1 MIQKRVSEEFSGVI
15 KVFKNNEIE
24 DKTILS
30 FIDTNFEFL
39 KDNEEDIEKHLFLLM
54 NKKELYS
61 VLYVNK
67 DNYLWSTYDD
77 NEFMPFRKLS
87 DDFKN
92 NDYVVE
98 MVIAYASSYKIKEAI
113 PEIDTMNV
121 ENKVKTLKSIGLN
134 SNGYHIK

>member
-1 MIQKRVSEEFSGVI
+1 MIQKRVLEEFNGVI

-24 DKTILS
+24 DKIILS
-30 FIDTNFEFL
+30 FIDTNFDFL
-39 KDNEEDIEKHLFLLM
+39 KEKEDIERHLFLLM

-61 VLYVNK
+61 VLYVNE
-67 DNYLWSTYDD
+67 DNYLWSTFDD
-77 NEFMPFRKLS
+77 KEFMPFRNLS

-113 PEIDTMNV
+113 PEIDDMNV
-121 ENKVKTLKSIGLN
+121 ENKVKTLKNIGLN

>member
-1 MIQKRVSEEFSGVI
+1 MIQKRVLEEFNGVI

-24 DKTILS
+24 DKIILS
-30 FIDTNFEFL
+30 FIDTNFDFL
-39 KDNEEDIEKHLFLLM
+39 KEKEDIERHLFLLM

-61 VLYVNK
+61 VLYVNE
-67 DNYLWSTYDD
+67 DNYLWSTFDD
-77 NEFMPFRKLS
+77 KEFMPFRKLS

-98 MVIAYASSYKIKEAI
+98 MVISYASSYKIKEAI
-113 PEIDTMNV
+113 PEIDDMNV
-121 ENKVKTLKSIGLN
+121 ENKVKTLKNIGLN

>member
-1 MIQKRVSEEFSGVI
+1 MIKMFDDYKG
-15 KVFKNNEIE
+15 
-24 DKTILS
+24 
-30 FIDTNFEFL
+30 FIDIDKVL
-39 KDNEEDIEKHLFLLM
+39 KDEYNYTFNGDL
-54 NKKELYS
+54 KELYS
-61 VLYVNK
+61 VLYVNE

-98 MVIAYASSYKIKEAI
+98 MVIAYTSSYKIKEAI
-113 PEIDTMNV
+113 PEIDDMNV
-121 ENKVKTLKSIGLN
+121 ENKVKTLKNIGLN

>member
-1 MIQKRVSEEFSGVI
+1 MIQKRVLEEFDGVI

-24 DKTILS
+24 DRTILS
-30 FIDTNFEFL
+30 FIDTNFDFL
-39 KDNEEDIEKHLFLLM
+39 KEKEDIERHLFLLM

-113 PEIDTMNV
+113 PEIDAMNV
-121 ENKVKTLKSIGLN
+121 ENKVKTLKNIGLN

>member
-1 MIQKRVSEEFSGVI
+1 MIQKRVLEEFNGVI

-24 DKTILS
+24 DKIILS
-30 FIDTNFEFL
+30 FIDTNFDFL
-39 KDNEEDIEKHLFLLM
+39 KEKEDIERHLFLLM

-61 VLYVNK
+61 VLYVNE

-98 MVIAYASSYKIKEAI
+98 MVIAYASSYKIKEVI
-113 PEIDTMNV
+113 PEIDSMNV
-121 ENKVKTLKSIGLN
+121 ENKVKTLKNIGLN

>member
-1 MIQKRVSEEFSGVI
+1 MIQKRVLEEFNGVI

-24 DKTILS
+24 DKIILS
-30 FIDTNFEFL
+30 FIDTNFDFL
-39 KDNEEDIEKHLFLLM
+39 KENDDIERYLFLLM
-54 NKKELYS
+54 NKNELYS
-61 VLYVNK
+61 VLYVNE

-77 NEFMPFRKLS
+77 NEFLPFRKLS

-98 MVIAYASSYKIKEAI
+98 MVIAYASSYKIKEVI
-113 PEIDTMNV
+113 PEIDSMNV
-121 ENKVKTLKSIGLN
+121 ENKVKTLKNIGLN

>member
-39 KDNEEDIEKHLFLLM
+39 KENEEDIEKHLFLLM
-54 NKKELYS
+54 NKRELYS
-61 VLYVNK
+61 VLYVNE

-77 NEFMPFRKLS
+77 NEFIPFRKLS

>member
-1 MIQKRVSEEFSGVI
+1 MIQKRVLEEFNGVI

-24 DKTILS
+24 DKIILS
-30 FIDTNFEFL
+30 FIDTNFDFL
-39 KDNEEDIEKHLFLLM
+39 KEKENIERHLFLLM

-61 VLYVNK
+61 VLYVNE
-67 DNYLWSTYDD
+67 DNYLWSTFDD

-113 PEIDTMNV
+113 PENFKKYWT
-121 ENKVKTLKSIGLN
+121 KL
-134 SNGYHIK
+134 

>member
-1 MIQKRVSEEFSGVI
+1 MIQKRVLEEFDGVI

-24 DKTILS
+24 DRTILS
-30 FIDTNFEFL
+30 FIDTNFDFL
-39 KDNEEDIEKHLFLLM
+39 KEKEDIERHLFLLM

-61 VLYVNK
+61 VLYVNE

-77 NEFMPFRKLS
+77 NEFMPFKKLS

-92 NDYVVE
+92 NDYGVE
-98 MVIAYASSYKIKEAI
+98 MVISYSSSYKIKEAI
-113 PEIDTMNV
+113 PEIDDMNV
-121 ENKVKTLKSIGLN
+121 ENKVKTLKNIGLN

>member
-1 MIQKRVSEEFSGVI
+1 MIQKRVLEEFNGVI

-24 DKTILS
+24 DKIILS
-30 FIDTNFEFL
+30 FIDTNFDFL
-39 KDNEEDIEKHLFLLM
+39 KENDDIERYLFLLM
-54 NKKELYS
+54 NKNELYS
-61 VLYVNK
+61 VLYVNE

-113 PEIDTMNV
+113 PEIDSMNV
-121 ENKVKTLKSIGLN
+121 ENMVKTLKNIGLN

>member
-1 MIQKRVSEEFSGVI
+1 MIQKRVLEEFDGVI

-24 DKTILS
+24 DRTILS
-30 FIDTNFEFL
+30 FIDTNFDFL
-39 KDNEEDIEKHLFLLM
+39 KEKEDIERHLFLLM

-61 VLYVNK
+61 VLYANE
-67 DNYLWSTYDD
+67 DNCLWSTYDD

-98 MVIAYASSYKIKEAI
+98 MVIAYASSYKIKEVI
-113 PEIDTMNV
+113 PEIDDMNV
-121 ENKVKTLKSIGLN
+121 ENKVKTLKNIGLN

>member
-1 MIQKRVSEEFSGVI
+1 MIQKRVLEEFNGVI

-24 DKTILS
+24 DKIILS
-30 FIDTNFEFL
+30 FIDTNFDFL
-39 KDNEEDIEKHLFLLM
+39 KEKEDIERHLFLLM

-61 VLYVNK
+61 VLYVNE

-77 NEFMPFRKLS
+77 NEFLPFRKLS

-98 MVIAYASSYKIKEAI
+98 MVIAYASSYKIKEVI
-113 PEIDTMNV
+113 PEIDSMNV
-121 ENKVKTLKSIGLN
+121 ENKVKTLKNIGLN

>member
-1 MIQKRVSEEFSGVI
+1 MIQKRVLEEFNGVI

-24 DKTILS
+24 DKIILS
-30 FIDTNFEFL
+30 FIDTNFDFL
-39 KDNEEDIEKHLFLLM
+39 KENDDIERYLFLLM
-54 NKKELYS
+54 NKNELYS
-61 VLYVNK
+61 VLYVNE

-77 NEFMPFRKLS
+77 NEFLPFRKLS

-113 PEIDTMNV
+113 PEIDSMNV
-121 ENKVKTLKSIGLN
+121 ENKVKTLKNIGLN

>member
-1 MIQKRVSEEFSGVI
+1 MIQKRVLEEFDGVI

-24 DKTILS
+24 DRTILS
-30 FIDTNFEFL
+30 FIDTNFDFL
-39 KDNEEDIEKHLFLLM
+39 KEKEDIERHLFLLM
-54 NKKELYS
+54 NKKKLYS
-61 VLYVNK
+61 VLYVNE

-113 PEIDTMNV
+113 PEIDAMNV
-121 ENKVKTLKSIGLN
+121 ENKVKTLKNIGLN

>member
-1 MIQKRVSEEFSGVI
+1 MIQKRVLEEFNGVI

-24 DKTILS
+24 DKIILS
-30 FIDTNFEFL
+30 FIDTNFDFL
-39 KDNEEDIEKHLFLLM
+39 KENDDIERYLFLLM
-54 NKKELYS
+54 NKNELYS
-61 VLYVNK
+61 VLYVNE

-98 MVIAYASSYKIKEAI
+98 MVIAYASSYKIKEVI
-113 PEIDTMNV
+113 PEIDSMNV
-121 ENKVKTLKSIGLN
+121 ENKVKTLKNIGLN

>member
-1 MIQKRVSEEFSGVI
+1 MIQKRVLEEFNGVI

-24 DKTILS
+24 DKIILS
-30 FIDTNFEFL
+30 FIDTNFDFL
-39 KDNEEDIEKHLFLLM
+39 KENDDIERYLFLLM
-54 NKKELYS
+54 NKNELYS
-61 VLYVNK
+61 VLYVNE
-67 DNYLWSTYDD
+67 DNYLWSTYDY

-113 PEIDTMNV
+113 PEIDSMNV
-121 ENKVKTLKSIGLN
+121 ENKVKTLKNIGLN

>member
-1 MIQKRVSEEFSGVI
+1 MIQKRVLEEFDGVI

-24 DKTILS
+24 DRTILS
-30 FIDTNFEFL
+30 FIDTNFDFL
-39 KDNEEDIEKHLFLLM
+39 KEKEDIERHLFLLM

-61 VLYVNK
+61 VLYVNE
-67 DNYLWSTYDD
+67 DNYLWSTFDD
-77 NEFMPFRKLS
+77 KEFMPFRKLS
-87 DDFKN
+87 DDFKK

-113 PEIDTMNV
+113 PEIDDMNV
-121 ENKVKTLKSIGLN
+121 ENKVKTLKNIGLN

>member
-1 MIQKRVSEEFSGVI
+1 MIQKRVLEEFNGVI

-24 DKTILS
+24 DKIILS
-30 FIDTNFEFL
+30 FIDTNFDFL
-39 KDNEEDIEKHLFLLM
+39 KENDDIERYLFLLM
-54 NKKELYS
+54 NKNELYS
-61 VLYVNK
+61 VLYVNE

-113 PEIDTMNV
+113 PEIDSMNV

>member
-1 MIQKRVSEEFSGVI
+1 MIQKRVLEEFDGVI

-24 DKTILS
+24 DRTILS
-30 FIDTNFEFL
+30 FIDTNFDFL
-39 KDNEEDIEKHLFLLM
+39 KEKEDIERHLFLLM

-61 VLYVNK
+61 VLYVNE
-67 DNYLWSTYDD
+67 DNYLWSTFDD

-113 PEIDTMNV
+113 PEIDAMNV
-121 ENKVKTLKSIGLN
+121 ENKVKTLKNIGLN

>member
-1 MIQKRVSEEFSGVI
+1 MIQKRVLEEFNGVI

-24 DKTILS
+24 DKIILS
-30 FIDTNFEFL
+30 FIDTNFDFL
-39 KDNEEDIEKHLFLLM
+39 KENDDIERYIFLLM
-54 NKKELYS
+54 NKNELYS
-61 VLYVNK
+61 VLYVNE

-113 PEIDTMNV
+113 PEIDSMNV
-121 ENKVKTLKSIGLN
+121 ENKVKTLKNIGLN

>member
-1 MIQKRVSEEFSGVI
+1 MIQKRVLEEFDGVI

-24 DKTILS
+24 DRTILS
-30 FIDTNFEFL
+30 FIDTNFDFL
-39 KDNEEDIEKHLFLLM
+39 KEKEDIERHLFLLM

-77 NEFMPFRKLS
+77 NEFLPFRKLS

-113 PEIDTMNV
+113 PEIDAMNV
-121 ENKVKTLKSIGLN
+121 ENKVKTLKNIGLN

>member
-1 MIQKRVSEEFSGVI
+1 MIQKRVLEEFNGVI

-24 DKTILS
+24 DKIILS
-30 FIDTNFEFL
+30 FIDTNFDFL
-39 KDNEEDIEKHLFLLM
+39 KENDDIERYLFLLM
-54 NKKELYS
+54 NKNELYS
-61 VLYVNK
+61 VLYVNE

-113 PEIDTMNV
+113 PEIDSMNV
-121 ENKVKTLKSIGLN
+121 ENKVKTLKNIGLN

>member
-1 MIQKRVSEEFSGVI
+1 MIQKRVLEEFDGVI

-24 DKTILS
+24 DRTILS
-30 FIDTNFEFL
+30 FIDTNFDFL
-39 KDNEEDIEKHLFLLM
+39 KEKEDIERHLFLLM

-61 VLYVNK
+61 VLYVNE

-77 NEFMPFRKLS
+77 NEFMPFKKLS

-98 MVIAYASSYKIKEAI
+98 MVIAYASSYKIKEVI
-113 PEIDTMNV
+113 PEIDDMNV
-121 ENKVKTLKSIGLN
+121 ENKVKTLKNIGLN

>member
-1 MIQKRVSEEFSGVI
+1 MIQKRVLEEFDGVI

-24 DKTILS
+24 DRTILS
-30 FIDTNFEFL
+30 FIDTNFDFL
-39 KDNEEDIEKHLFLLM
+39 KEKEDIERHLFLLM

-61 VLYVNK
+61 VLYVNE
-67 DNYLWSTYDD
+67 DNCLWSTYDD

-98 MVIAYASSYKIKEAI
+98 MVIAYASSYKIKEVI
-113 PEIDTMNV
+113 PEIDDMNV
-121 ENKVKTLKSIGLN
+121 ENKVKTLKNIGLN

>member
-1 MIQKRVSEEFSGVI
+1 MIQKRVLEEFDGVI

-24 DKTILS
+24 DRTILS
-30 FIDTNFEFL
+30 FIDTNFDFL
-39 KDNEEDIEKHLFLLM
+39 KEKEDIERHLFLLM

-61 VLYVNK
+61 VLYVNE

-98 MVIAYASSYKIKEAI
+98 MVIAYTSSYKIKEAI
-113 PEIDTMNV
+113 PEIDDMNV
-121 ENKVKTLKSIGLN
+121 ENKVKTLKNIGLN

>member
-77 NEFMPFRKLS
+77 NKFMPFKKLS